1 MRLIDI
7 LDEYLGVCEDIQRF
21 IEWKICPFVSAKE
34 EKLKYYSVLFL
45 NSIFFIILP

>member
-21 IEWKICPFVSAKE
+21 IEWKICPFVV
-34 EKLKYYSVLFL
+34 VL
-45 NSIFFIILP
+45 